1 MLGDTEKERQM
12 GRSIKLLLLHW
23 PLARLC
29 NLTWGRSPCSFSEIQ
44 LYGLSRVLI
53 SAGIVQTHFRSCS
66 PAKPLLEHLT
76 LTPPPVPHTP
86 QGFEFRCCIPSPI
99 SCPSAL
105 TSSFTLQLIWVD
117 LSIPASCGA
126 SAGPALEDSIAA
138 EMWWLPEDSSIF
150 WTEGSIFG
158 FRMWAVI

>member
-1 MLGDTEKERQM
+1 M

-23 PLARLC
+23 PLACLC
-29 NLTWGRSPCSFSEIQ
+29 HVIWGRSALFLLGNPASWSPQSPYLSWDCSDSFQ
-44 LYGLSRVLI
+44 RV
-53 SAGIVQTHFRSCS
+53 
-66 PAKPLLEHLT
+66 PAQPLLEHIT
-76 LTPPPVPHTP
+76 LTTPNSHTP
-86 QGFEFRCCIPSPI
+86 HGFEFRCCIPSPI

-117 LSIPASCGA
+117 LSIPVSCGA

-150 WTEGSIFG
+150 WTGGSIFG